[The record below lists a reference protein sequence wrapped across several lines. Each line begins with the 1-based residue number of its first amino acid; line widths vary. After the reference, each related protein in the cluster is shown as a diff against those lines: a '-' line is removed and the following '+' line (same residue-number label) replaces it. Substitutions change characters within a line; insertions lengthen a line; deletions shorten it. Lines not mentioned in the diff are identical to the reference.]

1 MSALL
6 FAPPKIVLQTTARDW
21 AEAVGENSVL
31 FTDASASKEIEHH
44 LKGVFSKIEFF
55 KNFNENDLV
64 EKRAIELHKDYHFF
78 NIVPFAEI
86 DVLRTA
92 RLRKKLR
99 LSGPETDDVIYFR
112 DKYKMK
118 KLARQNGVPVADFKL
133 VHNAVELMDFVEE
146 VNFPIVVKPI
156 DGRGSAGV
164 EVLANDQQLNTYL
177 ESGDL
182 SKAGAR
188 LAEKFIS
195 GDMYQANG
203 LYINGK
209 CVLISVVKC
218 VNSCLEF
225 LHGNFLGLCMLSD
238 NNLIKNRVISFTQNL
253 LERALPM
260 PKEGLF
266 HVELFHTKDDEILL
280 CEAACRLGGCIVNDE
295 ISKAYGIDIR
305 LEYAKT
311 QCIPNYKSALSDN
324 PMQSG
329 RLLGQ
334 LNIPPAKGILKDIP
348 ENCPYEWVEF
358 YKLNGI
364 VGKQYDK
371 MAFTNGE
378 VVSFLASGETESE
391 IQGRFYELADW
402 FAKNSTWAIV

>member
-6 FAPPKIVLQTTARDW
+6 FAPPKIVLQTTSADW
-21 AEAVGENSVL
+21 VSSIEENAVL
-31 FTDASASKEIEHH
+31 FTDKSASSRIEQH
-44 LKGVFSKIEFF
+44 LNGVFSRIEY
-55 KNFNENDLV
+55 FNSFNDNDLV
-64 EKRAIELHKDYHFF
+64 EKRAIELHSEYHFS
-78 NIVPFAEI
+78 NIVAFAEI

-92 RLRKKLR
+92 RLREKLH
-99 LSGPETDDVIYFR
+99 LSGPTVADVTYFR

-118 KLARQNGVPVADFKL
+118 QLAQSKGIPVANFKL
-133 VHNAVELMDFVEE
+133 VHNTIELMEFIENS
-146 VNFPIVVKPI
+146 NFPIVVKPV

-164 EVLANDQQLNTYL
+164 EILRDDKQLNDYL
-177 ESGDL
+177 ATGDL
-182 SKAGAR
+182 SKFGPR
-188 LAEKFIS
+188 LAEKFIA

-203 LYINGK
+203 LYIDGK
-209 CVLISVVKC
+209 CVLISIVKC

-225 LHGNFLGLCMLSD
+225 LHGAFLGLHMLTD
-238 NNLIKNRVISFTQNL
+238 ENPMKNRVITFIRDL

-266 HVELFHTKDDEILL
+266 HVELFHTEDDKILL

-295 ISKAYGIDIR
+295 IRTAYGVDVR

-311 QCIPNYKSALSDN
+311 QCISGYQSPLLNTPMPN
-324 PMQSG
+324 G

-334 LNIPPAKGILKDIP
+334 LNIPPLQGILKSLP
-348 ENCPYEWVEF
+348 ESCPFNWVEF

-364 VGKQYDK
+364 IGKQYDK

-378 VVSFLASGETESE
+378 VVSFLAHGENENQ
-391 IQGRFYELADW
+391 IQNRFYELADW
-402 FAKNSTWAIV
+402 FAKNTTWANV